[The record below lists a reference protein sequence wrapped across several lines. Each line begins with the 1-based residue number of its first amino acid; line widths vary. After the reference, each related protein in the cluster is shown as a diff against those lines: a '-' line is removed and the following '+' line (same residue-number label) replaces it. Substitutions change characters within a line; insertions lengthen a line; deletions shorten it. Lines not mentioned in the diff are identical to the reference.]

1 MFRKLTLPLLRPIM
15 AMVIILT
22 VIQAFQVF
30 DIVAVATG
38 GRPREASNV
47 LTLPAIYIRL
57 DLASL
62 ISATRRPCRWRC
74 S

>member
-22 VIQAFQVF
+22 IIGAFQVF

-38 GRPREASNV
+38 GLGGPPGGPANAFRTCFPTTSIRPDS
-47 LTLPAIYIRL
+47 
-57 DLASL
+57 ASL
-62 ISATRRPCRWRC
+62 TSVTR
-74 S
+74 